1 MNAVRRTAQTLHI
14 CWNPR
19 HFRPQALTLQYST
32 SLYLY
37 TLQQQYCTGNNNTV
51 IERWMGKKNL
61 YCIVQWSWICCLN
74 WENVLY
80 WKRYWQTR
88 TSVHPV
94 QWLCTHT
101 CTVKCSRLKQV
112 LHLPQETVAYTGGH
126 GVTPGVV
133 LNFVARKQKQKKSE
147 PRPKS
152 NGNSA
157 SLDQSN
163 IENQITTWNLK
174 PSGQRVRG
182 HGVLSYT

>member
-51 IERWMGKKNL
+51 IERWMKKKNL

-101 CTVKCSRLKQV
+101 VKCSRLKQV
-112 LHLPQETVAYTGGH
+112 LHLPQETVAYTGALCYPRG
-126 GVTPGVV
+126 GSELCCSKKIKKNLNPDQKVTEIPQV
-133 LNFVARKQKQKKSE
+133 ST
-147 PRPKS
+147 
-152 NGNSA
+152 
-157 SLDQSN
+157 
-163 IENQITTWNLK
+163 NQILRIK
-174 PSGQRVRG
+174 
-182 HGVLSYT
+182 